1 MENNLNIV
9 KSEFKELPNNIEAEQ
24 SVIGSIL
31 VTNEIFDEI
40 STIISSI
47 NFYDPMHQK
56 IYNAIESLIYKGML
70 ANPITLKNYFED
82 EKDDLDV
89 PEYLVKIT
97 KFSTSIRQAI
107 EYSKIIYDMF
117 VRRELIKISEQTI
130 DNAKITDLD
139 SSGQNIIENSERLL
153 FDLAEKGSFNSS
165 LIKFDDA
172 MKQTIEMASAA
183 YKNEGGIVGVPT
195 GLRDLDDKLG
205 GLHQSDLIII
215 AGRPSMG
222 KTSLATNIAFNAAK
236 HIQDNQKKSSVAF
249 FSLEMSSEQLST
261 RILSEQ
267 ARIGSNDIRRGRI
280 SDEQFDQFLE
290 TSKNIAELPL
300 FIDET
305 PAISIAAMSNRAR
318 RIKRLHGLDMI
329 VVDYIQLMRGTT
341 YNKDGRVQ
349 EISQITQG
357 LKAIAKELG
366 VPVVALSQLSRQVE
380 QRDDHK
386 PQLADLRESG
396 SIEQDA
402 DVVMFVYRE
411 GYYLQRK
418 EPREATVEHAEWQA
432 KMNEVAHLAEI
443 IIGKQRHGP
452 IGKVTLE
459 FEKDLQNLK
468 ILKLIK
474 FKYKTLML
482 TSLYENTIL
491 KNPKFIILILFITL
505 ISFGYYSKDFR
516 LDASS
521 ETLLIEDDPD
531 LEYLREITNRY
542 GSKEFLV
549 LTYTPNEGMISNTS
563 INNLLSLKY
572 KIQSLDWVH
581 SVITLLDIPLL
592 NNTDAPLQERLKGF
606 KTLKDEDVDK
616 NRGFKEILESPVFRN
631 FVISESGKTSGIIVN
646 IKQNPILEDIENR
659 SKKEIDEHRDKIKKQ
674 NHKNILEIRDVIKS
688 YDDVGKI
695 YLGGIPMI
703 ADDMM
708 TFIKSDIIVFGLGVL
723 LFIIATLWFV
733 FKK

>member
-1 MENNLNIV
+1 MENNLSIV
-9 KSEFKELPNNIEAEQ
+9 KVTYKELPNNIEAEQ
-24 SVIGSIL
+24 AVIGSIL

-40 STIISSI
+40 NTIVSNT

-56 IYNAIESLIYKGML
+56 IFDAIENMIYKGML
-70 ANPITLKNYFED
+70 ANPITLKNYFEN
-82 EKDDLDV
+82 EKDDLNV

-97 KFSTSIRQAI
+97 KFSTSVRQAI
-107 EYSKIIYDMF
+107 EYSKIIYDMY
-117 VRRELIKISEQTI
+117 VRRELIKISEKMI
-130 DNAKITDLD
+130 DDAKENDLE
-139 SSGQNIIENSERLL
+139 SNGQKIIENSEKLL
-153 FDLAEKGSFNSS
+153 YDLAEKGTFSSS

-195 GLRDLDDKLG
+195 GLRDLDDRLG

-222 KTSLATNIAFNAAK
+222 KTSLATNIAFNAAQK
-236 HIQDNQKKSSVAF
+236 IQESGKKSTVAF

-261 RILSEQ
+261 RIISEQ

-290 TSKNIAELPL
+290 TSKNISELPL

-318 RIKRLHGLDMI
+318 RIKRLYGLDLI
-329 VVDYIQLMRGTT
+329 VVDYIQLMKGSFN
-341 YNKDGRVQ
+341 NKDGRVQ

-366 VPVVALSQLSRQVE
+366 VPVLALSQLSRQVE

-386 PQLADLRESG
+386 PQLSDLRESG

-443 IIGKQRHGP
+443 LIGKQRHGP

-459 FEKDLQNLK
+459 FEERFT
-468 ILKLIK
+468 K
-474 FKYKTLML
+474 FKDTQ
-482 TSLYENTIL
+482 
-491 KNPKFIILILFITL
+491 
-505 ISFGYYSKDFR
+505 
-516 LDASS
+516 
-521 ETLLIEDDPD
+521 
-531 LEYLREITNRY
+531 
-542 GSKEFLV
+542 
-549 LTYTPNEGMISNTS
+549 
-563 INNLLSLKY
+563 NN
-572 KIQSLDWVH
+572 
-581 SVITLLDIPLL
+581 
-592 NNTDAPLQERLKGF
+592 
-606 KTLKDEDVDK
+606 
-616 NRGFKEILESPVFRN
+616 
-631 FVISESGKTSGIIVN
+631 
-646 IKQNPILEDIENR
+646 
-659 SKKEIDEHRDKIKKQ
+659 
-674 NHKNILEIRDVIKS
+674 
-688 YDDVGKI
+688 
-695 YLGGIPMI
+695 
-703 ADDMM
+703 
-708 TFIKSDIIVFGLGVL
+708 
-723 LFIIATLWFV
+723 
-733 FKK
+733 

>member
-1 MENNLNIV
+1 MENNLSIV
-9 KSEFKELPNNIEAEQ
+9 KDQFKELPNNIEAEQ
-24 SVIGSIL
+24 AVIGSIL
-31 VTNEIFDEI
+31 VSNDIFDEI
-40 STIISSI
+40 STIISNI

-56 IYNAIESLIYKGML
+56 IYEAIESLVYKGML

-82 EKDDLDV
+82 EKDDLNV

-97 KFSTSIRQAI
+97 KFSTSVRQAV

-130 DNAKITDLD
+130 DSAKLNELD
-139 SSGQNIIENSERLL
+139 TNGQTIIENSERLL

-165 LIKFDDA
+165 LVKFDEA

-183 YKNEGGIVGVPT
+183 YKNEEGIVGVPT

-222 KTSLATNIAFNAAK
+222 KTSLATNIAFNAAQK
-236 HIQDNQKKSSVAF
+236 LQDSGRKSCIAF

-366 VPVVALSQLSRQVE
+366 IPVLALSQLSRQVE

-432 KMNEVAHLAEI
+432 KMNEVAHLAQI

-459 FEKDLQNLK
+459 FEERFT
-468 ILKLIK
+468 K
-474 FKYKTLML
+474 FKDTQ
-482 TSLYENTIL
+482 
-491 KNPKFIILILFITL
+491 
-505 ISFGYYSKDFR
+505 
-516 LDASS
+516 
-521 ETLLIEDDPD
+521 
-531 LEYLREITNRY
+531 
-542 GSKEFLV
+542 
-549 LTYTPNEGMISNTS
+549 
-563 INNLLSLKY
+563 IN
-572 KIQSLDWVH
+572 
-581 SVITLLDIPLL
+581 
-592 NNTDAPLQERLKGF
+592 
-606 KTLKDEDVDK
+606 
-616 NRGFKEILESPVFRN
+616 
-631 FVISESGKTSGIIVN
+631 
-646 IKQNPILEDIENR
+646 
-659 SKKEIDEHRDKIKKQ
+659 
-674 NHKNILEIRDVIKS
+674 
-688 YDDVGKI
+688 
-695 YLGGIPMI
+695 
-703 ADDMM
+703 
-708 TFIKSDIIVFGLGVL
+708 
-723 LFIIATLWFV
+723 
-733 FKK
+733 

>member
-1 MENNLNIV
+1 
-9 KSEFKELPNNIEAEQ
+9 
-24 SVIGSIL
+24 
-31 VTNEIFDEI
+31 
-40 STIISSI
+40 
-47 NFYDPMHQK
+47 
-56 IYNAIESLIYKGML
+56 ML

-82 EKDDLDV
+82 EKDDLNI

-97 KFSTSIRQAI
+97 KFSTSARQAI

-130 DNAKITDLD
+130 DTAKLNDLD
-139 SSGQNIIENSERLL
+139 TNGQNIIENSERLL

-165 LIKFDDA
+165 LVKFDDA

-222 KTSLATNIAFNAAK
+222 KTSLATNIAFHAANN
-236 HIQDNQKKSSVAF
+236 IQDSGRKSSVAF

-267 ARIGSNDIRRGRI
+267 AQISSNDIRRGRI
-280 SDEQFDQFLE
+280 SNEQFDQFLE

-318 RIKRLHGLDMI
+318 RIKRLHGLDLV
-329 VVDYIQLMRGTT
+329 VVDYIQLMRGAFN
-341 YNKDGRVQ
+341 NKDGRVQ

-411 GYYLQRK
+411 SYYLMRK
-418 EPREATVEHAEWQA
+418 KPREATVEHAEWQA

-452 IGKVTLE
+452 IGNISLE
-459 FEKDLQNLK
+459 FEERFT
-468 ILKLIK
+468 K
-474 FKYKTLML
+474 FKDTQ
-482 TSLYENTIL
+482 
-491 KNPKFIILILFITL
+491 
-505 ISFGYYSKDFR
+505 
-516 LDASS
+516 
-521 ETLLIEDDPD
+521 
-531 LEYLREITNRY
+531 
-542 GSKEFLV
+542 
-549 LTYTPNEGMISNTS
+549 
-563 INNLLSLKY
+563 NN
-572 KIQSLDWVH
+572 
-581 SVITLLDIPLL
+581 
-592 NNTDAPLQERLKGF
+592 
-606 KTLKDEDVDK
+606 
-616 NRGFKEILESPVFRN
+616 
-631 FVISESGKTSGIIVN
+631 
-646 IKQNPILEDIENR
+646 
-659 SKKEIDEHRDKIKKQ
+659 
-674 NHKNILEIRDVIKS
+674 
-688 YDDVGKI
+688 
-695 YLGGIPMI
+695 
-703 ADDMM
+703 
-708 TFIKSDIIVFGLGVL
+708 
-723 LFIIATLWFV
+723 
-733 FKK
+733 

>member
-1 MENNLNIV
+1 MENNLSIV
-9 KSEFKELPNNIEAEQ
+9 KDKFKELPNNIEAEQ

-40 STIISSI
+40 STIISST

-56 IYNAIESLIYKGML
+56 IYNAMESLIYKGML

-97 KFSTSIRQAI
+97 KFSTSVRQAI

-130 DNAKITDLD
+130 DSAKLNDLD
-139 SSGQNIIENSERLL
+139 TSGQNIIENSERLL

-165 LIKFDDA
+165 LVKFDDA

-205 GLHQSDLIII
+205 GLHQSDLVII

-236 HIQDNQKKSSVAF
+236 HIQDSGKKSSIAF

-267 ARIGSNDIRRGRI
+267 ARISSNDIRRGRI

-366 VPVVALSQLSRQVE
+366 IPVLALSQLSRQVE

-443 IIGKQRHGP
+443 IIGKHRHGP

-459 FEKDLQNLK
+459 FEERFT
-468 ILKLIK
+468 K
-474 FKYKTLML
+474 FKDTQ
-482 TSLYENTIL
+482 
-491 KNPKFIILILFITL
+491 
-505 ISFGYYSKDFR
+505 
-516 LDASS
+516 
-521 ETLLIEDDPD
+521 
-531 LEYLREITNRY
+531 
-542 GSKEFLV
+542 
-549 LTYTPNEGMISNTS
+549 
-563 INNLLSLKY
+563 IN
-572 KIQSLDWVH
+572 
-581 SVITLLDIPLL
+581 
-592 NNTDAPLQERLKGF
+592 
-606 KTLKDEDVDK
+606 
-616 NRGFKEILESPVFRN
+616 
-631 FVISESGKTSGIIVN
+631 
-646 IKQNPILEDIENR
+646 
-659 SKKEIDEHRDKIKKQ
+659 
-674 NHKNILEIRDVIKS
+674 
-688 YDDVGKI
+688 
-695 YLGGIPMI
+695 
-703 ADDMM
+703 
-708 TFIKSDIIVFGLGVL
+708 
-723 LFIIATLWFV
+723 
-733 FKK
+733 